1 MLKTKPGIFLVAI
14 VLFSTVLITSC
25 SSDDDSPSQNQDNIV
40 LNVEKA
46 DGSLFVNGEI
56 ITFNQLGSGNGR
68 DDGKLKYF
76 LKNVG
81 NEDINVKIEV
91 ADMRGTDGSLFT
103 FCVQPICVF
112 DVEIGDIYPPNGTLI
127 APNQYN
133 SQDDYFINNDPGNAT
148 TTSIE
153 YDLRFYVEDES
164 GNQTN
169 DITITYKYMPN

>member
-76 LKNVG
+76 LKNIVCF
-81 NEDINVKIEV
+81 KTLL
-91 ADMRGTDGSLFT
+91 R
-103 FCVQPICVF
+103 VF
-112 DVEIGDIYPPNGTLI
+112 NFLSKTL
-127 APNQYN
+127 
-133 SQDDYFINNDPGNAT
+133 
-148 TTSIE
+148 
-153 YDLRFYVEDES
+153 ES
-164 GNQTN
+164 SVLKKNL
-169 DITITYKYMPN
+169 